1 MSFWMRLCDLFYASS
16 ELPFLQ
22 PPPFLHPDSTPP
34 KRPWIF
40 IGEQELSNIYLPCSD
55 CRQITWFAQKLHA
68 GTPGDE
74 AAHIHIDNLGL
85 PSWQVFK
92 DNNCAFSI
100 KSFYDPQSPYHPLCS
115 SWNGQNIP
123 DIKLCLM
130 KTKPPGSN
138 KRSENLVPSTSS
150 WVFLIVPSDHA
161 DHPLSRWMVD
171 GGWMVG
177 RGWEVGGLHLVEL
190 SDHADH
196 PLSGWMVDGGIGG
209 WWMIVDGKLVVCIS
223 LSNPTMQTTLYP
235 CWTRYYCWLGWENGD
250 KNISNVRT
258 FVGDLIIVNT
268 RLWFHGTK
276 VHQLIPKSSSFC
288 RFSPFFQST
297 FHTTGIFFF

>member
-1 MSFWMRLCDLFYASS
+1 MSSS

-40 IGEQELSNIYLPCSD
+40 IGEQELTNIYLPWSV
-55 CRQITWFAQKLHA
+55 TWFAQKLHA

-130 KTKPPGSN
+130 KTKRPGSN
-138 KRSENLVPSTSS
+138 KRSENLVPSTSP

-161 DHPLSRWMVD
+161 DHPLSKLDKMLLLTWM
-171 GGWMVG
+171 GKWWQKHIKCSHIC
-177 RGWEVGGLHLVEL
+177 RRSHHCQYKALV
-190 SDHADH
+190 
-196 PLSGWMVDGGIGG
+196 PW
-209 WWMIVDGKLVVCIS
+209 
-223 LSNPTMQTTLYP
+223 N
-235 CWTRYYCWLGWENGD
+235 
-250 KNISNVRT
+250 
-258 FVGDLIIVNT
+258 
-268 RLWFHGTK
+268 
-276 VHQLIPKSSSFC
+276 
-288 RFSPFFQST
+288 
-297 FHTTGIFFF
+297 

>member
-1 MSFWMRLCDLFYASS
+1 MSSS

-40 IGEQELSNIYLPCSD
+40 IGEQELTNIYLPWSV
-55 CRQITWFAQKLHA
+55 TWFAQKLHA

-138 KRSENLVPSTSS
+138 KRSENLVPSTSP

-161 DHPLSRWMVD
+161 DHTLSRWMV
-171 GGWMVG
+171 
-177 RGWEVGGLHLVEL
+177 
-190 SDHADH
+190 
-196 PLSGWMVDGGIGG
+196 VDGR
-209 WWMIVDGKLVVCIS
+209 LVVCIW
-223 LSNPTMQTTLYP
+223 LSNPTM
-235 CWTRYYCWLGWENGD
+235 
-250 KNISNVRT
+250 
-258 FVGDLIIVNT
+258 
-268 RLWFHGTK
+268 
-276 VHQLIPKSSSFC
+276 
-288 RFSPFFQST
+288 
-297 FHTTGIFFF
+297 